1 MWKISIYLSDLAKKS
16 VTFLSDWDLS
26 AALSWAWWLGWWML
40 PPGHGETWDSQTE
53 NHEIL
58 PNYSE
63 FDLFMFVFSISN
75 NLCLAQQLLNTT
87 LVSSLPCFL
96 FISARRR
103 PLVAELGWVQVRFSD
118 TNNCLRLPGPQES
131 RPATALTAL
140 RVWCLCVFLFLSG
153 LGIIRRHQDYQTA
166 SRACLSLYHSVSEYP
181 PQNGDTGLK
190 TQTIKWLMIKQKT
203 RNTGMD
209 PEI

>member
-1 MWKISIYLSDLAKKS
+1 MENIYLFVWFGKEVRDISL
-16 VTFLSDWDLS
+16 
-26 AALSWAWWLGWWML
+26 WLGSISCTLLGLM
-40 PPGHGETWDSQTE
+40 TWLVNATGSRWDMRLTDSEWE

-118 TNNCLRLPGPQES
+118 TNNCLRLPGPQ
-131 RPATALTAL
+131 
-140 RVWCLCVFLFLSG
+140 G
-153 LGIIRRHQDYQTA
+153 
-166 SRACLSLYHSVSEYP
+166 SRAATEPSQPSGCDVFVCFCFYP
-181 PQNGDTGLK
+181 SWAL
-190 TQTIKWLMIKQKT
+190 
-203 RNTGMD
+203 
-209 PEI
+209 

>member
-118 TNNCLRLPGPQES
+118 TNNCLRLPGPQAS
-131 RPATALTAL
+131 NRALSPPG
-140 RVWCLCVFLFLSG
+140 VMSLCVFVFIRAGHCKETPGLSDS
-153 LGIIRRHQDYQTA
+153 QP
-166 SRACLSLYHSVSEYP
+166 SVSVTVSLCIRISSSEW
-181 PQNGDTGLK
+181 GH
-190 TQTIKWLMIKQKT
+190 WAE
-203 RNTGMD
+203 NTD
-209 PEI
+209 H